1 MPLGKDVAKN
11 LRELER
17 DNKKRGKARGQG
29 GKPRSREQMLAI
41 ALEAARGPKK

>member
-1 MPLGKDVAKN
+1 MPLGKNVAAN